1 MKDTLKAFREKLR
14 KERMRYCR
22 GPGLPSKLPDGTVL
36 VHNQVIPEGSLGM
49 SGFRAWTQIKT
60 RDLER
65 CRCDFGG
72 CKNADLHKHYRVQ
85 FGDTPKE
92 RRAYRAGSAAC
103 QEVMAT
109 WRGAPDGQLL
119 ERWQA
124 LRKRASRASSRAF
137 KKAMAE

>member
-1 MKDTLKAFREKLR
+1 MKDTLKSFREKRR

-22 GPGLPSKLPDGTVL
+22 GPGVPSKLPDGTVL
-36 VHNQVIPEGSLGM
+36 VHNQVIPEAGLGM
-49 SGFRAWTQIKT
+49 SGFRAWTQLKT

-92 RRAYRAGSAAC
+92 RRAYRAGNAAC

-109 WRGAPDGQLL
+109 WKGAPDGKLW

-124 LRKRASRASSRAF
+124 LRKRAAKASTRAF